1 MSNRAWR
8 NSLIRFV
15 IIWLFQAF
23 IFKQVSWGPGQE
35 DILFVFVYPVF
46 ILMMPLGAFEPF
58 IILGGFLMGLTVD
71 AAYDT
76 LGLHAAAA
84 TFTAFMR
91 PRVFSWFRP
100 PKGYNPKFS
109 PVPRDLGWSWF
120 VQCLLAILAINLF
133 TFFLVQI
140 FAPQFLGR
148 VLIKTVLSLIPS
160 FLFVI
165 LGVVILNPRA

>member
-1 MSNRAWR
+1 MNSKAWR

-15 IIWLFQAF
+15 VIWLFQAF
-23 IFKQVSWGPGQE
+23 LFKQVSWGPGEE

-46 ILMMPLGAFEPF
+46 ILMMPLGAFEPLV
-58 IILGGFLMGLTVD
+58 IIGGFLMGVAVD

-84 TFTAFMR
+84 TATAFLR
-91 PRVFSWFRP
+91 PRILGWMQP
-100 PKGYNPKFS
+100 PKGYGPKTS

-120 VQCLLAILAINLF
+120 ASCLLLVLVFNLF
-133 TFFLVQI
+133 AFFLVQT
-140 FAPQFLGR
+140 FAPQFIGR
-148 VLIKTVLSLIPS
+148 ILLKTTLSIIPS
-160 FLFVI
+160 FLFII